1 MEKVWCGIQ
10 HAPSPALPRREPKSI
25 HSDSVAQLSVSTF
38 QLSGVCCFFCN
49 SLLSTIAMNK
59 KWFNI
64 AYKQKEIHSRHC
76 KPFKHQ
82 WCKHHTSFQ
91 AHKVCALQ
99 VLDYTTWPDP
109 MDLHKRLPAMS
120 LEHHKP
126 LKLCQRSERITS
138 SPSLLSWP
146 SSLSLPSWL
155 SSQVPPRQ
163 RPSSSTSLLSLL
175 SLPSSPS
182 WPSLPSSPSSPSWPS
197 WEPFL
202 EVRTVESGSEDF
214 WRGLSHE
221 NKRHATSVEM
231 WHLRCALNDLSV
243 VADSSCL
250 QWKKYDV
257 EFNMHHPLRFH
268 AGNRN
273 QFTVTQSHSCQYIPA
288 VRCLL
293 FLLQ

>member
-1 MEKVWCGIQ
+1 MVWTSTCTIPCASTQ
-10 HAPSPALPRREPKSI
+10 W
-25 HSDSVAQLSVSTF
+25 LSHTAVSTF
-38 QLSGVCCFFCN
+38 QLSGVCCIFCN
-49 SLLSTIAMNK
+49 CLLWTKNGSKSPTSKRKYIQDTA
-59 KWFNI
+59 
-64 AYKQKEIHSRHC
+64 E
-76 KPFKHQ
+76 PFKHQ

-91 AHKVCALQ
+91 AQKGFALQ

-155 SSQVPPRQ
+155 SSQVPPPQ

-182 WPSLPSSPSSPSWPS
+182 WPSLPSSPSWPS
-197 WEPFL
+197 WEPFW
-202 EVRTVESGSEDF
+202 EVQTVESGSEEF

-221 NKRHATSVEM
+221 NKKHVTSVEM
-231 WHLRCALNDLSV
+231 WHLRCALNDFVSGG
-243 VADSSCL
+243 
-250 QWKKYDV
+250 W
-257 EFNMHHPLRFH
+257 
-268 AGNRN
+268 
-273 QFTVTQSHSCQYIPA
+273 
-288 VRCLL
+288 
-293 FLLQ
+293 

>member
-1 MEKVWCGIQ
+1 
-10 HAPSPALPRREPKSI
+10 
-25 HSDSVAQLSVSTF
+25 
-38 QLSGVCCFFCN
+38 
-49 SLLSTIAMNK
+49 
-59 KWFNI
+59 
-64 AYKQKEIHSRHC
+64 
-76 KPFKHQ
+76 
-82 WCKHHTSFQ
+82 
-91 AHKVCALQ
+91 
-99 VLDYTTWPDP
+99 

-155 SSQVPPRQ
+155 SSQVPPPQ
-163 RPSSSTSLLSLL
+163 QLSSSTSLLSLL

-197 WEPFL
+197 WEPFGKCEL
-202 EVRTVESGSEDF
+202 LRAGARSFGEAWAMKTKDVWLRLKCDISAVT
-214 WRGLSHE
+214 LM
-221 NKRHATSVEM
+221 TS
-231 WHLRCALNDLSV
+231 SV

-268 AGNRN
+268 GGNRN